1 VREQELR
8 DLKITDIFDEL
19 KKRNI
24 GSLFLPIKDKW
35 IPKST
40 PDLIALV
47 HKIINCLKQG
57 ESDCV

>member
-1 VREQELR
+1 
-8 DLKITDIFDEL
+8 LKITDIFDEL